1 MAMQSSVTT
10 DIAPPVPALRGTPL
24 LGTAFEIRRDYL
36 GTIMRAAR
44 EVGDVARI
52 DVGPPG
58 WRTTFYSV
66 SSPDA
71 VLQVLGQP
79 DLYTKNTPAYQ
90 EVRLALGNGM
100 LTSEGDVWHRQRRFL
115 APVFTR
121 RRIETSYSRIMV
133 EEAQRLV
140 AGWTEAAAAGSTVDA
155 HAGMI
160 EVTSRIIGRILFGA
174 DMTAAIPRIMRVA
187 FVNEAV
193 MMRGLVPHAMPM
205 WVPTPSSRRLIA
217 GLAEMRGVVADIVTA
232 RRASRTDQPS
242 DDMLGL
248 LLEARDD
255 EDSND
260 RLSDQEVADQVLI
273 FLLAGHE
280 TAATTLA
287 CGLIELA
294 RSERWHEAIQSELSR
309 VLDGR
314 PPTASDVTAL
324 PMTGWAAREAMR
336 MYPAVHSVGRRVER
350 DDVLCGHRIPAG
362 SAVIISPWAVH
373 HSPKVWNQPDVFD
386 PSRFDLTDGRLPG
399 GHRYAWFP
407 FGAGP
412 RTCVGMQLALLEA
425 PLVLATVLQAFRVGT
440 ELSSIP
446 LLPAI
451 SLRPAAPLPVRLES
465 TGVIPG
471 RV

>member
-1 MAMQSSVTT
+1 
-10 DIAPPVPALRGTPL
+10 
-24 LGTAFEIRRDYL
+24 
-36 GTIMRAAR
+36 MRAAR

-66 SSPDA
+66 SSPDG

-79 DLYTKNTPAYQ
+79 DLYTKNTPAYR
-90 EVRLALGNGM
+90 EVRRALGNGM
-100 LTSEGDVWHRQRRFL
+100 LTSEGDVWYRQRRFL
-115 APVFTR
+115 APIFTR
-121 RRIETSYSRIMV
+121 RRIENNYAQIMV

-140 AGWTEAAAAGSTVDA
+140 TGWAEEAAMGRTVDA

-160 EVTSRIIGRILFGA
+160 ELTSRIIGRILFGA
-174 DMTAAIPRIMRVA
+174 DMSATVPRIMRVA

-205 WVPTPSSRRLIA
+205 WVSTPANRRLIA
-217 GLAEMRGVVADIVTA
+217 GLAEMRAVVADIVTA
-232 RRASRTDQPS
+232 RRANRTDQRS

-255 EDSND
+255 ENSRD
-260 RLSDQEVADQVLI
+260 RLSDQEVADQVLV

-280 TAATTLA
+280 TTATTLA

-294 RSERWHEAIQSELSR
+294 RSGQWQQAIRSELAQ

-314 PPTASDVTAL
+314 PPTASDVNAL

-336 MYPAVHSVGRRVER
+336 MYPAAHSVGRSAER

-373 HSPKVWNQPDVFD
+373 HSPTVWDQPDVFD
-386 PSRFDLTDGRLPG
+386 PRRFDLPVGRHPG

-412 RTCVGMQLALLEA
+412 HTCVGMQLAMLEV
-425 PLVLATVLQAFRVGT
+425 PLVLATILQTLRVTT

-451 SLRPAAPLPVRLES
+451 SLRPAAELPVRLES
-465 TGVIPG
+465 ATDI
-471 RV
+471 RAL

>member
-1 MAMQSSVTT
+1 MRTSVMT
-10 DIAPPVPALRGTPL
+10 DIAPPVRVMRGTPL
-24 LGTAFEIRRDYL
+24 LGAALEVRRDYL

-71 VLQVLGQP
+71 VQQVLGQP
-79 DLYTKNTPAYQ
+79 DRYTKNTPVYR
-90 EVRLALGNGM
+90 EVRRAFGNGM
-100 LTSEGDVWHRQRRFL
+100 LTSEGGVWHRQRRFL

-121 RRIETSYSRIMV
+121 RRIESSYARIMV
-133 EEAQRLV
+133 EEAGRLV
-140 AGWTEAAAAGSTVDA
+140 ADWTGAAAAGGTVDA

-174 DMTAAIPRIMRVA
+174 DMTTAIPRIMRVA
-187 FVNEAV
+187 FVNQAV
-193 MMRGLVPHAMPM
+193 MMRGLVPHAIPM
-205 WVPTPSSRRLIA
+205 WVPTPSNRRLTA
-217 GLAEMRGVVADIVTA
+217 GLAEIRAVVADIVAA
-232 RRASRTDQPS
+232 RRADHTDQSS

-248 LLEARDD
+248 LLRARDA
-255 EDSND
+255 ENPGD

-280 TAATTLA
+280 TTATTLA
-287 CGLIELA
+287 CGLTELA
-294 RSERWHEAIQSELSR
+294 RSEQWQTAIRTELSR

-314 PPTASDVTAL
+314 PPTASDVAAL
-324 PMTGWAAREAMR
+324 PMTGWAVREAMR
-336 MYPAVHSVGRRVER
+336 MYPAAHSIGRRAER
-350 DDVLCGHRIPAG
+350 DDVLSGHRIPAG
-362 SAVIISPWAVH
+362 SAVIISPWVVH
-373 HSPKVWNQPDVFD
+373 HSPRVWEQPEVFD
-386 PSRFDLTDGRLPG
+386 PLRFDVPDGAHPG

-412 RTCVGMQLALLEA
+412 HACVGMQLALLEA
-425 PLVLATVLQAFRVGT
+425 PLVLATILQSFRVQT
-440 ELSSIP
+440 DLSAIP

-451 SLRPAAPLPVRLES
+451 SLRPAAPLPLRLES
-465 TGVIPG
+465 AGATSGPV
-471 RV
+471 

>member
-1 MAMQSSVTT
+1 MRSSVTT
-10 DIAPPVPALRGTPL
+10 DIAPPVRVMRGTPL
-24 LGTAFEIRRDYL
+24 LGAALEVRRDYL

-66 SSPDA
+66 SAPDA
-71 VLQVLGQP
+71 VQQVLGQP
-79 DLYTKNTPAYQ
+79 DRYTKNTPVYR
-90 EVRLALGNGM
+90 EVRRAFGNGM
-100 LTSEGDVWHRQRRFL
+100 LTSEGAVWHRQRRFL

-121 RRIETSYSRIMV
+121 RRIESSYARIMV
-133 EEAQRLV
+133 EEAGRLV
-140 AGWTEAAAAGSTVDA
+140 ADWTGAAAVGSTVDA

-174 DMTAAIPRIMRVA
+174 DMTTAVPRIMRVA
-187 FVNEAV
+187 FVNQAV
-193 MMRGLVPHAMPM
+193 MMRGLVPHAIPM
-205 WVPTPSSRRLIA
+205 WVPTPSNRRLTA
-217 GLAEMRGVVADIVTA
+217 GLAEIRAVVADIVAA
-232 RRASRTDQPS
+232 RRADRTDRPS

-248 LLEARDD
+248 LLRARDA
-255 EDSND
+255 ENPGD

-280 TAATTLA
+280 TTATTLA
-287 CGLIELA
+287 CGLTELA
-294 RSERWHEAIQSELSR
+294 RSEQWQTAIRTELSR

-314 PPTASDVTAL
+314 PPTASDVAAL
-324 PMTGWAAREAMR
+324 PMTGWAVREVMR
-336 MYPAVHSVGRRVER
+336 MYPAAHSIGRRAER

-362 SAVIISPWAVH
+362 SAVIISPWVVH
-373 HSPKVWNQPDVFD
+373 HSPRVWEQPEVFD
-386 PSRFDLTDGRLPG
+386 PLRFDVPDGAHPG

-412 RTCVGMQLALLEA
+412 HTCVGMQLALLEA
-425 PLVLATVLQAFRVGT
+425 PLVLATILQSFRVQT
-440 ELSSIP
+440 DLSAIP

-451 SLRPAAPLPVRLES
+451 ILRPAAPLPLRLES
-465 TGVIPG
+465 AGATSGPV
-471 RV
+471 